1 MKIVWSILAVLAGL
15 VFIFLT
21 HTGTDMILEYYGIL
35 TPLSKGFPNT
45 GMLIG
50 ALCYRF
56 VFSVLGCYITALLAP
71 SRPMLHAW
79 ILGGIGVVIG
89 IMGIFMAI
97 GMRLPDMWYPVA
109 LVLVTPLCAWL
120 GGKLATGKKREAGNK
135 EIGEIEK

>member
-21 HTGTDMILEYYGIL
+21 HMGTDALLEHFEIL
-35 TPLSKGFPNT
+35 TPPARGFPNT

-56 VFSVLGCYITALLAP
+56 VFSVLGCAITARLAP
-71 SRPMLHAW
+71 DKPVLHSW
-79 ILGGIGVVIG
+79 VLGAIGVVLSIL
-89 IMGIFMAI
+89 GIFAAI
-97 GMRLPDMWYPVA
+97 AMKLPTKDMWYPVA

-120 GGKLATGKKREAGNK
+120 GGKLGSKK
-135 EIGEIEK
+135 

>member
-1 MKIVWSILAVLAGL
+1 
-15 VFIFLT
+15 
-21 HTGTDMILEYYGIL
+21 
-35 TPLSKGFPNT
+35 
-45 GMLIG
+45 MLIG

-71 SRPMLHAW
+71 SSPVLHAW

-97 GMRLPDMWYPVA
+97 GMKLPDMWYPVA

-120 GGKLATGKKREAGNK
+120 GGKLAIGKKQESGS
-135 EIGEIEK
+135 GQ

>member
-1 MKIVWSILAVLAGL
+1 MKIVRSILAVLAGL

-21 HTGTDMILEYYGIL
+21 HTGTDMILEHYGIL

-71 SRPMLHAW
+71 GKPVLHAW

-89 IMGIFMAI
+89 IIGIFVAMA
-97 GMRLPDMWYPVA
+97 MRLPDMWYPVA
-109 LVLVTPLCAWL
+109 LVLVTPVCAWL
-120 GGKLATGKKREAGNK
+120 GGKLGSKKQ
-135 EIGEIEK
+135 